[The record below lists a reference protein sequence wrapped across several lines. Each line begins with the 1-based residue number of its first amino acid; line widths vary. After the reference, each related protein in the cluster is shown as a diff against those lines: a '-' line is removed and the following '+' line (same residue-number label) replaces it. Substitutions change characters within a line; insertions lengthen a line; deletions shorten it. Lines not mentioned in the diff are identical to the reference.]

1 MNETMGQII
10 RRLRKERN
18 LTQDELAERL
28 NVTGQAISRWEN
40 ETGMP
45 DISQV
50 VPLSRVL
57 GVSTDVLFGTAGT
70 NDNAE
75 VRKILEEAQSKLDNP
90 LTMEGLKRQYAVLM
104 DALKLYPNNV
114 MLLMHCLEAGL
125 SLAYPD
131 NDGLYDSE
139 HGVEIYKECIREA
152 RIMLA
157 VHTNASDLLRTHMIM
172 ILLHCA
178 YGNFEE
184 AWKLMN
190 NFPCRADMTVNHML
204 SYYFHWKKDYKSEAE
219 SCEIDMMF
227 QLEAMLN
234 NLTHLYETYMELE
247 QYNDAAEVLE
257 YAVKLIDITAEDEEV
272 LPHMHWRESGD
283 IYKLLAEVYV
293 KLGRFDDA
301 LAYLGKM
308 VTYDVETC
316 KLFRDDM
323 KMKTPL
329 LRDVKDYNCYRVNI
343 DRFQE
348 LHDKLTDKCFD
359 SLRGNPVYEG
369 LLEKAEMKK

>member
-10 RRLRKERN
+10 RRLRKEKN

-28 NVTGQAISRWEN
+28 NVTPQAVSRWEN
-40 ETGMP
+40 ETGLP
-45 DISQV
+45 DISQI

-57 GVSTDVLFGTAGT
+57 EVSTDVLFGTAGT

-75 VRKILEEAQSKLDNP
+75 VRKIIEEAQSKLDKP
-90 LTMEGLKRQYAVLM
+90 LTMEGFRRKYAVLM

-139 HGVEIYKECIREA
+139 HSEEIYKECIREA
-152 RIMLA
+152 RIL
-157 VHTNASDLLRTHMIM
+157 VSIDHNASDILRTHMIM
-172 ILLHCA
+172 VLLHSA
-178 YGNFEE
+178 YGNFKE

-190 NFPCRADMTVNHML
+190 NFPFRADMTVNHML
-204 SYYFHWKKDYKSEAE
+204 SYYYHWKKDYKTEAE

-257 YAVKLIDITAEDEEV
+257 YAVKLIDITAGDEEV
-272 LPHMHWRESGD
+272 LPPMHWREDGD

-293 KLGRFDDA
+293 KLGRTDDA

-308 VTYDVETC
+308 VDYDVDVC
-316 KLFRDDM
+316 ALFREDM
-323 KMKTPL
+323 KMKNPL
-329 LRDVKDYNCYRVNI
+329 LRDVNHKYYRVYI
-343 DRFQE
+343 DRFQKLRE
-348 LHDKLTDKCFD
+348 KLTDRCFD
-359 SLRGNPVYEG
+359 SLRGNPVYEE